1 MAGRNCAAWP
11 FAVRRKSPDAGR
23 ASVYNRG
30 PQDRLGFGWRT
41 LIAAELVFGASS
53 KGGGVGWF
61 IFEKRNDLA
70 FLRSRGPSGDRH
82 PGSSWKACS
91 SGLSNRE
98 LSASG
103 ACRGPRE
110 HAGQRNR
117 KAGASRE
124 ANLSGAV
131 DAWECDQ
138 MGHMNIQFYAQR
150 FDLSNRSAL
159 MTPRQSHGN
168 DLLVREKLGPLRER
182 LTFHSELRAGAPIEI
197 TMSALEPV
205 DPGIFRVRHALT
217 RTEDGLLAAT
227 ADIDY
232 EVYEQRPQEAPG
244 RATQPSVLV
253 DKSHVGL
260 RHCGRSSILDGD
272 VQNTRLRRQKLVAM
286 LNYAS
291 CHAGLERGRQR
302 DLEGRLIVGSATLD
316 MEIALHGPV
325 RGHASDVKSLLT
337 KDRQVG

>member
-1 MAGRNCAAWP
+1 M
-11 FAVRRKSPDAGR
+11 S
-23 ASVYNRG
+23 
-30 PQDRLGFGWRT
+30 T
-41 LIAAELVFGASS
+41 LVNETA
-53 KGGGVGWF
+53 K
-61 IFEKRNDLA
+61 LA
-70 FLRSRGPSGDRH
+70 SRGKLTYR
-82 PGSSWKACS
+82 
-91 SGLSNRE
+91 
-98 LSASG
+98 
-103 ACRGPRE
+103 
-110 HAGQRNR
+110 
-117 KAGASRE
+117 
-124 ANLSGAV
+124 GAV

-150 FDLSNRSAL
+150 FDLSEQVGLDDAW
-159 MTPRQSHGN
+159 QSVGN

-197 TMSALEPV
+197 TMSAFEPV

-217 RTEDGLLAAT
+217 RTEDGFLAAT

-232 EVYEQRPQEAPG
+232 EVSEQRPQEAPG

-253 DKSHVGL
+253 DESHVGL

-272 VQNTRLRRQKLVAM
+272 VQNARLRRQKLVAM
-286 LNYAS
+286 LNHAS

-325 RGHASDVKSLLT
+325 LAGMLLDVKSLLT
-337 KDRQVG
+337 RKTGKLVDARHIIIDAETDAFLYSVAVTHVFFDVCTRKAIEIPESMTSVIA